1 MKIKNIV
8 FDFGG
13 VLVDWNPIY
22 LFKDEFLYSSD
33 MDYFLTH
40 VCNNTWNVEQDRGR
54 PFAEGIKLLK
64 EQHPKYSSHIQTF
77 FDKWG
82 VMMKNDIPENVEAL
96 YQVKEMYRVFGLTN
110 WSAETLPLAYKRFPF
125 FSEFEGVVVSGDEK
139 LVKPDQRLFQILLD
153 RYELNSEESLFID
166 DNLDNINAANRMGF
180 ATIHIHPEMSLMVE
194 LKRIEI
200 I

>member
-22 LFKDEFLYSSD
+22 LFKNEFSD
-33 MDYFLTH
+33 ASEMDYFLTH
-40 VCNNTWNVEQDRGR
+40 VCNNRWNVEQDRGR
-54 PFAEGIKLLK
+54 PFTVGIKLLK
-64 EQHPKYSSHIQTF
+64 EQHPKYSSYIQTF
-77 FDKWG
+77 FDKWA
-82 VMMKNDIPENVEAL
+82 VMMKSDIPENVEAL

-125 FSEFEGVVVSGDEK
+125 FKEFEGVVVSGDEK
-139 LVKPDQRLFQILLD
+139 LVKPDERLFQILLD

-180 ATIHIHPEMSLMVE
+180 ATIHIYPEMSLMVE
-194 LKRIEI
+194 LKKMEI

>member
-22 LFKDEFLYSSD
+22 LFKDEFSD
-33 MDYFLTH
+33 PSEMNYFLTH

-54 PFAEGIKLLK
+54 SFAEGIKLLQEK
-64 EQHPKYSSHIQTF
+64 HPKYSSYIQTF

-82 VMMKNDIPENVEAL
+82 VMMGSDIPENVVAL
-96 YQVKEMYRVFGLTN
+96 YKVKKLYRVFGLTN

-125 FSEFEGVVVSGDEK
+125 FKEFEGVVVSGEEK
-139 LVKPDQRLFQILLD
+139 LVKPDQKLFQILLD
-153 RYELNSEESLFID
+153 RYELIPEESLFID
-166 DNLDNINAANRMGF
+166 DNLDNIKAANRMGF
-180 ATIHIHPEMSLMVE
+180 ETIHIQPEMNLIVE
-194 LKRIEI
+194 LKKMELI
-200 I
+200 